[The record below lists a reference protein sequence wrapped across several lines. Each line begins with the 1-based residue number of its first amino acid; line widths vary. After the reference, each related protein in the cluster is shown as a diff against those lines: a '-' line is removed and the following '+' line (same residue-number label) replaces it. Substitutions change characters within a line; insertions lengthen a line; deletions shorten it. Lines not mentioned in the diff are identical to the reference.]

1 MLDDGKLFRRTG
13 PDALGGRIGRLQ
25 LGMIVLDCPQLEH
38 KLVVFGIGDLGRVE
52 NVVAVIVVVDLLAQ
66 LFGSRLKGWQIL
78 DLGGHWQR
86 GFLVRKV

>member
-1 MLDDGKLFRRTG
+1 
-13 PDALGGRIGRLQ
+13 
-25 LGMIVLDCPQLEH
+25 
-38 KLVVFGIGDLGRVE
+38 
-52 NVVAVIVVVDLLAQ
+52 VVAVIVVVDLLAQ